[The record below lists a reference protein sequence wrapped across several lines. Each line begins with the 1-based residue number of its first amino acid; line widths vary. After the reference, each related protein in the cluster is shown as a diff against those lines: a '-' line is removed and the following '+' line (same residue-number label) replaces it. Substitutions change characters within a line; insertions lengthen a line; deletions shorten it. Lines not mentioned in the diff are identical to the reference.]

1 METVPDDQ
9 LPVKLPEDV
18 DFKSTGQSPLIYY
31 EPFLKTVDSDGN
43 PAERETDT
51 MDTFMCSSWY
61 QYRYLSPKY
70 DKAPFDPEEAA
81 YWLPV
86 DTYTGG
92 AEHATMHLLYTR
104 WFAKA
109 MRDLG
114 IFDDAAAI
122 MREHGRDPE
131 GVFDEPMKLLRNQ
144 GQVLGGERPGDIV
157 LASGRFEGNKLYA
170 DRVEVINRPSDTP
183 KGFDGV
189 VGEIVKRTENLL
201 TINMAGVNRVVEVV
215 KGATIIIPA
224 IPGDNDVNQLRH
236 HLEIQRM
243 SKSKGNVVNPDE
255 LVTEYGA
262 DSVRAYMMF
271 NFDWEKGGPWNENNI
286 KGPAGWIRDVWDI
299 VHIGAPSSAG
309 DPDVNRDIERKLHQ
323 TIDAVE
329 HSLENFSFNTAIS
342 SQMKFKNF
350 LTDALKAGT
359 VGAAAWENAINVM
372 LRLMAPIT
380 PHVAEELWAQMG
392 YPYSVHQQD
401 WPQYDAEKAAEDA
414 VELVVMINGKPRDK
428 VIASADIEQDDAIA
442 MALETDGAKRALN
455 GGKAKKVIFIPGRKG
470 QEPKVNIVV

>member
-1 METVPDDQ
+1 
-9 LPVKLPEDV
+9 VKLPEDV

-157 LASGRFEGNKLYA
+157 LASGRFEGNKL
-170 DRVEVINRPSDTP
+170 
-183 KGFDGV
+183 
-189 VGEIVKRTENLL
+189 
-201 TINMAGVNRVVEVV
+201 
-215 KGATIIIPA
+215 
-224 IPGDNDVNQLRH
+224 
-236 HLEIQRM
+236 
-243 SKSKGNVVNPDE
+243 
-255 LVTEYGA
+255 
-262 DSVRAYMMF
+262 
-271 NFDWEKGGPWNENNI
+271 
-286 KGPAGWIRDVWDI
+286 
-299 VHIGAPSSAG
+299 
-309 DPDVNRDIERKLHQ
+309 
-323 TIDAVE
+323 
-329 HSLENFSFNTAIS
+329 
-342 SQMKFKNF
+342 
-350 LTDALKAGT
+350 
-359 VGAAAWENAINVM
+359 
-372 LRLMAPIT
+372 
-380 PHVAEELWAQMG
+380 
-392 YPYSVHQQD
+392 
-401 WPQYDAEKAAEDA
+401 
-414 VELVVMINGKPRDK
+414 
-428 VIASADIEQDDAIA
+428 
-442 MALETDGAKRALN
+442 
-455 GGKAKKVIFIPGRKG
+455 
-470 QEPKVNIVV
+470 